1 MENAKV
7 KDWVLD
13 IGADLIGGILIALG
27 IYNFAL
33 HANFPVAGFS
43 GIAIILYHIFGLP
56 IGIGTILLNVP
67 VSIFCYKFLG
77 KGFFFRSVKSMVI
90 SSLLMDYVAPLFP
103 VYDGERLL
111 AALCMGVLCGL
122 GYALIFMR
130 DSSTGGQDFIT
141 VSIRKIRPH
150 LTLGVLTMIFDS
162 TTILLG
168 TLIVFHEIDGLL
180 YGIIVTFLI
189 STVMDHFMYGIYKG
203 KLTFVV
209 TEHGKA
215 VVDAIDKISGRGAT
229 IVKGVG
235 GYSLKEKDIVLCAC
249 NNKEMYQIKRRVHE
263 IDPDAF
269 TMIVESNEVVG
280 EGFQEGIG
288 VKKLLVE

>member
-1 MENAKV
+1 MMENTKV

-13 IGADLIGGILIALG
+13 IGADLIGGILIAVG

-111 AALCMGVLCGL
+111 AAVCMGVLCGL

-141 VSIRKIRPH
+141 VSIRKICPH
-150 LTLGVLTMIFDS
+150 LTLGILTMIFDS

-280 EGFQEGIG
+280 EGFQEGSFD
-288 VKKLLVE
+288 

>member
-1 MENAKV
+1 MSNAKV

-13 IGADLIGGILIALG
+13 IGADLIGGMLIAVG

-43 GIAIILYHIFGLP
+43 GIAIILYHILGLP
-56 IGIGTILLNVP
+56 VGIGTILLNIP
-67 VSIFCYKFLG
+67 VSVFCYKFLG
-77 KGFFFRSVKSMVI
+77 RGFFFRSLKSMVI

-103 VYDGERLL
+103 VYEGERLL

-180 YGIIVTFLI
+180 YGIIVTFLM

-203 KLTFVV
+203 KLTLVV
-209 TEHGKA
+209 TEHGKT
-215 VVDAIDKISGRGAT
+215 VIDAIDKISGRGAT
-229 IVKGVG
+229 LIKGVG

-249 NNKEMYQIKRRVHE
+249 NNKEMYQIKRRIHE
-263 IDPDAF
+263 VDPDAF
-269 TMIVESNEVVG
+269 SMIVESNEVVG
-280 EGFQEGIG
+280 EGFQEGSFD
-288 VKKLLVE
+288 

>member
-13 IGADLIGGILIALG
+13 IGADLIGGILIAVG

-280 EGFQEGIG
+280 EGFQESSFD
-288 VKKLLVE
+288 

>member
-13 IGADLIGGILIALG
+13 IGADLIGGILIAVG

-90 SSLLMDYVAPLFP
+90 SSLLMDSVAPLFP

-280 EGFQEGIG
+280 EGFQEGSFD
-288 VKKLLVE
+288 

>member
-13 IGADLIGGILIALG
+13 IGADLIGGILIAVG

-209 TEHGKA
+209 TDHGKA

-280 EGFQEGIG
+280 EGFQEGSFD
-288 VKKLLVE
+288 

>member
-1 MENAKV
+1 MMENAKV

-13 IGADLIGGILIALG
+13 IGADLIGGILIAVG

-43 GIAIILYHIFGLP
+43 GIAIILYHVFGLP

-280 EGFQEGIG
+280 EGFQEGSFD
-288 VKKLLVE
+288 

>member
-1 MENAKV
+1 MMENAKV

-13 IGADLIGGILIALG
+13 IGADLLGGMLIALG

-43 GIAIILYHIFGLP
+43 GIAIILYHVFGLP
-56 IGIGTILLNVP
+56 IGIGTILLNIP

-209 TEHGKA
+209 TEHGKV

-280 EGFQEGIG
+280 EGFQEGSFD
-288 VKKLLVE
+288 

>member
-1 MENAKV
+1 MMGNAKV

-13 IGADLIGGILIALG
+13 IGADLIGGMLIAVG

-33 HANFPVAGFS
+33 NANFPVAGFS
-43 GIAIILYHIFGLP
+43 GIAIILYHICGLP
-56 IGIGTILLNVP
+56 IGVGTILLNIP
-67 VSIFCYKFLG
+67 VSVFCYKFLG

-103 VYDGERLL
+103 VYEGERLL

-180 YGIIVTFLI
+180 YGIIVTFLM

-203 KLTFVV
+203 KLTLVV

-215 VVDAIDKISGRGAT
+215 VIDAIDKISGRGAT
-229 IVKGVG
+229 LIKGVG
-235 GYSLKEKDIVLCAC
+235 GYSLEEKDIVLCAC
-249 NNKEMYQIKRRVHE
+249 NNKEMYQIKRRIHE
-263 IDPDAF
+263 IDPAAF

-280 EGFQEGIG
+280 EGFQEGAFD
-288 VKKLLVE
+288 

>member
-13 IGADLIGGILIALG
+13 IGADLIGGILIAVG

-209 TEHGKA
+209 T
-215 VVDAIDKISGRGAT
+215 
-229 IVKGVG
+229 
-235 GYSLKEKDIVLCAC
+235 
-249 NNKEMYQIKRRVHE
+249 
-263 IDPDAF
+263 
-269 TMIVESNEVVG
+269 
-280 EGFQEGIG
+280 
-288 VKKLLVE
+288 

>member
-13 IGADLIGGILIALG
+13 IGADLIGGILIAVG

-269 TMIVESNEVVG
+269 SMIVESNEVVG
-280 EGFQEGIG
+280 EGFQEGSFD
-288 VKKLLVE
+288 

>member
-1 MENAKV
+1 MMGNVKV

-13 IGADLIGGILIALG
+13 IGADLVGGMLIAVG

-33 HANFPVAGFS
+33 NANFPVAGFS

-56 IGIGTILLNVP
+56 IGTGTILLNIP

-77 KGFFFRSVKSMVI
+77 RGFFFRSVKSMVI

-103 VYDGERLL
+103 VYNGERLL
-111 AALCMGVLCGL
+111 AAVCMGVLCGL

-180 YGIIVTFLI
+180 YGIIVTFLM

-203 KLTFVV
+203 KLTLVV
-209 TEHGKA
+209 TEHGKK
-215 VVDAIDKISGRGAT
+215 VIDAIDKISGRGAT
-229 IVKGVG
+229 LIKGVG

-249 NNKEMYQIKRRVHE
+249 NNKEMYQIKRRIHE
-263 IDPDAF
+263 IDSDAF

-280 EGFQEGIG
+280 EGFQEGSFD
-288 VKKLLVE
+288 

>member
-1 MENAKV
+1 MMGNSKV

-13 IGADLIGGILIALG
+13 IGADLIGGMLIAVG

-56 IGIGTILLNVP
+56 IGIGTILLNIP

-103 VYDGERLL
+103 VYEGERLL

-180 YGIIVTFLI
+180 YGIIVTFLM

-203 KLTFVV
+203 KLTLVV
-209 TEHGKA
+209 TEHGKS
-215 VVDAIDKISGRGAT
+215 VIDAIDKISGRGAT
-229 IVKGVG
+229 LIKGVG

-249 NNKEMYQIKRRVHE
+249 NNKEMYQIKRRIHE

-280 EGFQEGIG
+280 EGFQEGSFD
-288 VKKLLVE
+288 

>member
-1 MENAKV
+1 MMENAKV

-13 IGADLIGGILIALG
+13 IGADLIGGILIAVG

-122 GYALIFMR
+122 GYALIFML

-280 EGFQEGIG
+280 EGFQEGSFD
-288 VKKLLVE
+288 

>member
-13 IGADLIGGILIALG
+13 IGADLIGGILIAVG

-235 GYSLKEKDIVLCAC
+235 GYSLKEKNIVLCAC

-280 EGFQEGIG
+280 EGFQEGSFD
-288 VKKLLVE
+288 

>member
-1 MENAKV
+1 MMENAKV

-13 IGADLIGGILIALG
+13 IGADLIGGILIAVG

-180 YGIIVTFLI
+180 YSIIVTFLI

-209 TEHGKA
+209 TEHGKT

-280 EGFQEGIG
+280 EGFQEGSFD
-288 VKKLLVE
+288 

>member
-1 MENAKV
+1 MMENAKV

-13 IGADLIGGILIALG
+13 IGADLIGGILIAVG

-150 LTLGVLTMIFDS
+150 LTLGILTMIFDS

-280 EGFQEGIG
+280 EGFQEGSFD
-288 VKKLLVE
+288 

>member
-1 MENAKV
+1 MENTKV
-7 KDWVLD
+7 KDWLLD

-33 HANFPVAGFS
+33 YANFPVAGFS
-43 GIAIILYHIFGLP
+43 GIAIILYHILGLP

-280 EGFQEGIG
+280 EGFQEGSFD
-288 VKKLLVE
+288 

>member
-1 MENAKV
+1 MMENAKV

-13 IGADLIGGILIALG
+13 IGADLLGGMLIALG

-33 HANFPVAGFS
+33 HANSPVAGFS
-43 GIAIILYHIFGLP
+43 GIAIILYHVFGLP
-56 IGIGTILLNVP
+56 IGIGTILLNIP

-280 EGFQEGIG
+280 EGFQEGSFD
-288 VKKLLVE
+288 

>member
-1 MENAKV
+1 MGNSKM
-7 KDWVLD
+7 KDWMLD
-13 IGADLIGGILIALG
+13 TGADLIGGMLIAVG

-33 HANFPVAGFS
+33 NANFPVAGFS

-56 IGIGTILLNVP
+56 VGIGTILLNIP

-103 VYDGERLL
+103 VYEGERLL

-141 VSIRKIRPH
+141 VSIRKICPH
-150 LTLGVLTMIFDS
+150 LTLGVLTMLFDS

-180 YGIIVTFLI
+180 YGIIVTFLM

-203 KLTFVV
+203 KLTLVV
-209 TEHGKA
+209 TEHGKT
-215 VVDAIDKISGRGAT
+215 VIDAIDKISGRGAT
-229 IVKGVG
+229 LIKGVG
-235 GYSLKEKDIVLCAC
+235 GYSLEEKDIVLCAC
-249 NNKEMYQIKRRVHE
+249 NNKEMYQIKRRIHE
-263 IDPDAF
+263 VDPDAF
-269 TMIVESNEVVG
+269 TMILESNEVVG
-280 EGFQEGIG
+280 EGFQEGAFD
-288 VKKLLVE
+288 

>member
-1 MENAKV
+1 MMENAKV

-13 IGADLIGGILIALG
+13 IGADLIGGILIAVG

-111 AALCMGVLCGL
+111 AAVCMGVLCGL

-280 EGFQEGIG
+280 EGFQEGSFD
-288 VKKLLVE
+288 

>member
-13 IGADLIGGILIALG
+13 IGADLIGGILIAVG

-33 HANFPVAGFS
+33 HANSPVAGFS

-269 TMIVESNEVVG
+269 TMILESNEVVG
-280 EGFQEGIG
+280 EGFQEGSFD
-288 VKKLLVE
+288 

>member
-13 IGADLIGGILIALG
+13 IGADLIGGILIAVG

-180 YGIIVTFLI
+180 YGIIVKFLI

-209 TEHGKA
+209 SEHGKA

-280 EGFQEGIG
+280 EGFQEGSFD
-288 VKKLLVE
+288 

>member
-13 IGADLIGGILIALG
+13 IGADLLGGMLIALG

-280 EGFQEGIG
+280 EGFQEGSFD
-288 VKKLLVE
+288 

>member
-13 IGADLIGGILIALG
+13 IGADLLGGMLIALG

-43 GIAIILYHIFGLP
+43 GIAIILYHVFGLP
-56 IGIGTILLNVP
+56 IGIGTILLNIP

-189 STVMDHFMYGIYKG
+189 ST
-203 KLTFVV
+203 
-209 TEHGKA
+209 
-215 VVDAIDKISGRGAT
+215 
-229 IVKGVG
+229 
-235 GYSLKEKDIVLCAC
+235 C
-249 NNKEMYQIKRRVHE
+249 
-263 IDPDAF
+263 
-269 TMIVESNEVVG
+269 
-280 EGFQEGIG
+280 
-288 VKKLLVE
+288 LLYTSPSPRDRQKSRMPSSA

>member
-13 IGADLIGGILIALG
+13 IGADLIGGILIAVG

-141 VSIRKIRPH
+141 VSIRKICPH
-150 LTLGVLTMIFDS
+150 LTLGILTMIFDS
-162 TTILLG
+162 ATILLG

-280 EGFQEGIG
+280 EGFQEGSFD
-288 VKKLLVE
+288 

>member
-13 IGADLIGGILIALG
+13 IGADLIGGILIAVG
-27 IYNFAL
+27 INNFAL

-280 EGFQEGIG
+280 EGFQEGSFD
-288 VKKLLVE
+288 

>member
-13 IGADLIGGILIALG
+13 IGADLLGGMLIALG

-43 GIAIILYHIFGLP
+43 GIAIILYHVFGLP
-56 IGIGTILLNVP
+56 IGIGTILLNIP

-269 TMIVESNEVVG
+269 TMIVESTEVVG
-280 EGFQEGIG
+280 EGFQEGSFD
-288 VKKLLVE
+288 

>member
-1 MENAKV
+1 MEDAKV

-13 IGADLIGGILIALG
+13 IGADLIGGMLIAVG

-56 IGIGTILLNVP
+56 VGIGTILLNIP

-77 KGFFFRSVKSMVI
+77 RGFFLRSVKSMVI

-103 VYDGERLL
+103 VYEGERLL

-150 LTLGVLTMIFDS
+150 LTLGILTMIFDS

-180 YGIIVTFLI
+180 YGIIVTFLM

-209 TEHGKA
+209 TEHGKE

-235 GYSLKEKDIVLCAC
+235 GYSLQEKDIVLCAC

-280 EGFQEGIG
+280 EGFQEGAFD
-288 VKKLLVE
+288 

>member
-1 MENAKV
+1 MENTKV

-33 HANFPVAGFS
+33 YANFPVAGFS

-77 KGFFFRSVKSMVI
+77 RGFFFRSVKSMVI

-111 AALCMGVLCGL
+111 AAVCMGVLCGL

-150 LTLGVLTMIFDS
+150 LTLGILTMIFDS
-162 TTILLG
+162 ATILLG

-280 EGFQEGIG
+280 EGFQEGSFD
-288 VKKLLVE
+288 

>member
-1 MENAKV
+1 MDKRKM
-7 KDWVLD
+7 KDWALD
-13 IGADLIGGILIALG
+13 IGADLLGGMLIAVG

-33 HANFPVAGFS
+33 YANFPVAGFS
-43 GIAIILYHIFGLP
+43 GVAIILYHILGLP
-56 IGIGTILLNVP
+56 VGIGTILLNIP

-77 KGFFFRSVKSMVI
+77 KGFFFRSVRSMVI

-103 VYDGERLL
+103 VYNGERLL

-141 VSIRKIRPH
+141 VSIRKVYPH
-150 LTLGVLTMIFDS
+150 LTLGILTMIFDS

-180 YGIIVTFLI
+180 YGIIVTFLM

-209 TEHGKA
+209 TEHGKE
-215 VVDAIDKISGRGAT
+215 VVDEIDKISGRGAT
-229 IVKGVG
+229 IVKGIG
-235 GYSLKEKDIVLCAC
+235 GYSLQEKDVVLCAC

-280 EGFQEGIG
+280 EGFQEGAFD
-288 VKKLLVE
+288 

>member
-13 IGADLIGGILIALG
+13 IGADLIGGILIAVG

-280 EGFQEGIG
+280 EGFQEGSFD
-288 VKKLLVE
+288 

>member
-1 MENAKV
+1 MENTKV
-7 KDWVLD
+7 KDWILD
-13 IGADLIGGILIALG
+13 IGADLIGGMLIALG

-43 GIAIILYHIFGLP
+43 GIAIILYHVFGLP
-56 IGIGTILLNVP
+56 IGIGTILLNIP

-280 EGFQEGIG
+280 EGFQEGSFD
-288 VKKLLVE
+288 

>member
-13 IGADLIGGILIALG
+13 IGADLIGGILIAVG

-56 IGIGTILLNVP
+56 IGIGKILLNVP

-280 EGFQEGIG
+280 EGFQEGSFD
-288 VKKLLVE
+288 